1 MKHSLWSTFFRA
13 GRSALILATPLLVT
27 MSLGANAGTL
37 AKPLGKSQ
45 NSSAASLDS
54 QAYRLAE
61 RAYTLAET
69 GDIDGARKAVE
80 ASLELAPDNRDRESL
95 RLSLLVRANLLVEAR
110 TYSEGLLRKYP
121 DDQKLH
127 AQRAFLAQ
135 RQQEFTLASEQF
147 AKALR
152 LGGWNS
158 TEVRN
163 LRLAWADSELSAG
176 HPQQALEALEP
187 LATQKEFAG
196 DSEVQSRVEQAK
208 RGIEAGQNRGSQ
220 SDSS

>member
-1 MKHSLWSTFFRA
+1 MKHSRWSALFRA

-27 MSLGANAGTL
+27 ISLGANAEAL
-37 AKPLGKSQ
+37 AKPSRQ
-45 NSSAASLDS
+45 PRSSPAASLDS
-54 QAYRLAE
+54 QAYSLE
-61 RAYTLAET
+61 DRAYKLAET
-69 GDIDGARKAVE
+69 DDIDGARKAVE
-80 ASLELAPDNRDRESL
+80 ASLALAPNNRDRELL
-95 RLSLLVRANLLVEAR
+95 RLSLLVRAKLLVEAR
-110 TYSEGLLRKYP
+110 TYAEGLLRKYP

-135 RQQEFTLASEQF
+135 RQQEFALASEQF
-147 AKALR
+147 AKALQ

-158 TEVRN
+158 TEIRN

-176 HPQQALEALEP
+176 HPQQALEAIEP
-187 LATQKEFAG
+187 LASQEEFAS

-208 RGIEAGQNRGSQ
+208 RGIETGQNRGSQ